1 MDVYSSQI
9 TNLVEQLSH
18 LPGIGAK
25 SAQRLAFHILNM
37 TEESDGRAVRGYDVG
52 KEKCALLQR
61 MLYIYRWRNLS
72 NLCKSEKKSPADHG
86 CGKYERPGSIRKDR
100 QI

>member
-25 SAQRLAFHILNM
+25 TSVSHIEHDGR
-37 TEESDGRAVRGYDVG
+37 TGGRAVRGYDVG

>member
-9 TNLVEQLSH
+9 TNLV
-18 LPGIGAK
+18 P
-25 SAQRLAFHILNM
+25 LAGNRRKICTKTSVSYIEHDGR
-37 TEESDGRAVRGYDVG
+37 TGGRAVRGYDVG

-86 CGKYERPGSIRKDR
+86 CGKYERLGSIRKDR